1 MAEKKA
7 IDKARRQ
14 VKGLLLGL
22 GLEERE
28 AIELFTRR
36 WVEDAA
42 YCIVGRVSVLGDGVG
57 GGLKGRCDAMAS

>member
-22 GLEERE
+22 GLEEQT
-28 AIELFTRR
+28 AMELLARG
-36 WVEDAA
+36 WVEGAA

-57 GGLKGRCDAMAS
+57 EGLRDDARAS